1 MRIFLAFSTGVMM
14 GRILAKLLKRKDVN
28 LSDRS
33 ELEKVSQKNKEEL
46 QKAQELVKEGGV
58 FEKFISDTMLNG
70 VDNSYKTQ
78 FINWLW
84 VALADSNEVFDKY
97 IKSFDEN
104 GIKSDSHEVTDFID
118 RVNDFGV
125 HAKKHAEFKQEC
137 REILSKISSKQDHIS
152 IDDFAHKMI
161 VMNENWNAK
170 KKYIVNDETIDEAWK
185 NIEKNE
191 IHVDGDLGDFH
202 AYKIPSW
209 IDLMQTCHQ
218 TNWCVAQKGSN
229 GERYYNHYGEPYYLI
244 CDRRREPFALL
255 NPPSKQFKDV
265 KDSPITIRE
274 NGAALPSHRKVIL
287 FGKALLDKVSPN
299 SKNDGYSDFSCFSK
313 VDEIKKLEEEDRNDR
328 TDYDK
333 LVDQMEDEQ
342 FGESVHNA
350 FLDMIRKE
358 DSGYSEESYYTYC
371 NMTDAEK
378 NNVIDDILVAPRT
391 QGIKRYMVFDLI
403 ARKDGDRI
411 VKLMDK
417 NTKVYGYRRGNETV
431 TDFMMDA
438 AIHEINRYANNRNT
452 FDGMKAIGDI
462 LTRLF
467 AVADAE
473 QKTTIA
479 MFALST
485 NGVPKQIV
493 DHAIKEVEM
502 DKLDANGVS
511 FIVRGIE
518 KGILDK
524 SIFNQ
529 IEKYIIDHGEKVI
542 NNETYGRH
550 DLDKMMMS
558 VIDSPL
564 CSERL
569 KKYIYEG
576 MKDNTNWRWI
586 LNYQPSHPVTECIK
600 KSEGELVDGIISE
613 MENNGLS
620 REILENS
627 GKKYIYSAAVM
638 NPRCPKELV
647 DRILEI
653 VDYGNGYKI
662 AKGETN
668 GIYRALLEGGKMDES
683 QFMKMLK
690 ANPKIIVKWGWDN
703 PYCTDVVKLAL
714 AKKIGKQNGN
724 IFHFGKNENPLVM
737 NEFFKSRLSAGRYSE
752 YYEGVA
758 SDVIPDEVLRLGLMK
773 ITDSTSTGRQA
784 MARTCNSNRLSKES
798 MEYAIEHRDECKWF
812 EGVIKGLMEREDV
825 PDDVVRLVLHSI
837 SPESPDETL
846 IYGIRKY
853 LSHHNRAESRNI
865 VKEIADACFGDDSD
879 MPDEYKNIIADYVI
893 GNKNC
898 PDKYIERE
906 YEVRRKE
913 DLFVIEHAIR
923 SGMFKSD
930 KICNDIS
937 EINNDYYIDFT
948 GIMKAILESSH
959 YASEDKTKMMLKLEF
974 DKISIALLEEVA
986 TQISGKS
993 MFKKIALSL
1002 NHNYDSRGRALA
1014 ENENYTREQIAQI
1027 INRNY
1032 GVTEGYYNRFGVDDE
1047 VIRSK
1052 HLYKLIDNHYSDFTK
1067 EDRKRIL
1074 HCDNEDAVWLMK
1086 KYIRQE
1092 QNIKRGVVNASR
1104 MNSMAM
1110 KIAMMAKMEMLASF
1124 VCDATD

>member
-1 MRIFLAFSTGVMM
+1 M

-33 ELEKVSQKNKEEL
+33 EVEKISQKNKEEL
-46 QKAQELVKEGGV
+46 QKAQELVKAGGV

-125 HAKKHAEFKQEC
+125 HAKKHADFKQEC
-137 REILSKISSKQDHIS
+137 REILSKISAKQDHIS
-152 IDDFAHKMI
+152 INDFAHKMI
-161 VMNENWNAK
+161 VMDENWNAK
-170 KKYIVNDETIDEAWK
+170 KKYIVNDETIDEAWR

-191 IHVDGDLGDFH
+191 IHVDGDWGDFH
-202 AYKIPSW
+202 AYRIPSW
-209 IDLMQTCHQ
+209 IDLMQVANQ

-229 GERYYNHYGEPYYLI
+229 GESYYRHYGEPYYLI

-265 KDSPITIRE
+265 KDSAITIRE
-274 NGAALPSHRKVIL
+274 NGAALPSHRKAIL

-299 SKNDGYSDFSCFSK
+299 SKNYGYSDFSCFSN
-313 VDEIKKLEEEDRNDR
+313 VDEIKKLDEEDRNDR

-333 LVDQMEDEQ
+333 VVDQMGDEQ
-342 FGESVHNA
+342 FDESVHNA

-358 DSGYSEESYYTYC
+358 GSGYREESYYTYSD
-371 NMTDAEK
+371 MTDEEK
-378 NNVIDDILVAPRT
+378 NKVIDDILAAPRT
-391 QGIKRYMVFDLI
+391 QGIKGYMVDDLI
-403 ARKDGDRI
+403 ERKDGGRI

-417 NTKVYGYRRGNETV
+417 NTKVYGYRDDETV
-431 TDFMMDA
+431 TDFIMDA
-438 AIHEINRYANNRNT
+438 FLHEIKWYANDRNK

-462 LTRLF
+462 LTRLLT
-467 AVADAE
+467 VADAE

-479 MFALST
+479 MLALST
-485 NGVPKQIV
+485 EGVPKQIV
-493 DHAIKEVEM
+493 DHAIKTVEI

-524 SIFNQ
+524 SIFSQ
-529 IEKYIIDHGEKVI
+529 IEKYIIDNGKNVI
-542 NNETYGRH
+542 NNDGYGRN
-550 DLDKMMMS
+550 DIDKMLMA

-569 KKYIYEG
+569 KKYIYDG
-576 MKDNTNWRWI
+576 MKDNTNWQWT
-586 LNYQPSHPVTECIK
+586 LTYQSTHPVTECIK

-620 REILENS
+620 REMLEKS
-627 GKKYIYSAAVM
+627 SKKYIYSAAVM

-662 AKGETN
+662 GKGETP

-690 ANPKIIVKWGWDN
+690 TNPKIIVKWGWDN

-724 IFHFGKNENPLVM
+724 IFHFSKNENPLVM

-752 YYEGVA
+752 YYDGVT
-758 SDVIPDEVLRLGLMK
+758 SEVIPDDVLRLGLMK
-773 ITDSTSTGRQA
+773 ITASTSAGRQA

-798 MEYAIEHRDECKWF
+798 MEYVIEHRDECKWF
-812 EGVIKGLMEREDV
+812 TGVLNGLMERKDV

-837 SPESPDETL
+837 SPESPDDTL
-846 IYGIRKY
+846 IYGIRQY
-853 LSHHNRAESRNI
+853 LSHHNGAESRNI
-865 VKEIADACFGDDSD
+865 VNEIADACFGDDSN
-879 MPDEYKNIIADYVI
+879 MPDSFKNVLADYVL

-898 PDKYIERE
+898 PDKYIESE
-906 YEVRRKE
+906 YEGRRKE
-913 DLFVIEHAIR
+913 DSFMIEHAIR

-937 EINNDYYIDFT
+937 DMKQDYYSNYT
-948 GIMKAILESSH
+948 GIMEAILESSH
-959 YASEDKTKMMLKLEF
+959 YTSEDKTKMMLKLDF
-974 DKISIALLEEVA
+974 DKISISLLDEISK
-986 TQISGKS
+986 QISGKS

-1002 NHNYDSRGRALA
+1002 NHNCDSRGRALA
-1014 ENENYTREQIAQI
+1014 ENENYTREQIASI
-1027 INRNY
+1027 LNRNY
-1032 GVTEGYYNRFGVDDE
+1032 GVTEGYYNRFGVDDA

-1052 HLYKLIDNHYSDFTK
+1052 HLYKLIDKHYSDFTK

-1086 KYIRQE
+1086 RYIRQE

-1110 KIAMMAKMEMLASF
+1110 KIAMRARMEMLASS